1 VSKLSRNVLYN
12 FVGQSLVLLIGLVAV
27 RFVFRKLGADV
38 YGIIVFIQTVNF
50 TIVAVLDLGITST
63 TVREVAAHFAQDSKY
78 VRDLLRTAGFFFWSA
93 YVTLAVAI
101 VAFAPLVAAH
111 WINLKAVDAHTATQ
125 MLQILGVASL
135 VALPRSLYIAL
146 LRGLE
151 RMGTIN
157 LVEVGFALL
166 QQSGTV
172 AILAG
177 GGGLTHLI
185 YWLTLSYVLSLV
197 VYSAICARLIS
208 WRALIPAYSSA
219 VVKKNLRFSLNMLS
233 ISTLAMIHTS
243 ADKVVM
249 SKLLPISALGYYGFA
264 SNLVS
269 RSTLLTSAVLQAAF
283 PSFSRL
289 FQGGET
295 NHLMRQYGRLQNV
308 LAFGMVP
315 LFAAVS
321 FAALPLFGYLFTP
334 GVAPTLVLPVAL
346 MCLGWYM
353 NGTLTVPYALSV
365 AMGRPDVPLRLNFW
379 ALFAVLPVTVLLV
392 NTLALVGAALSW
404 VYYNL
409 FAYAYFVPKISRD
422 CLGIS
427 PVEWYSH
434 IGRVM
439 ALTAATYGVA
449 GVALASIGKATVPY
463 LIAGYAAASL
473 AFMVGTYFMVGSD
486 VKQAFLRLPWS
497 WRTKAVPS

>member
-1 VSKLSRNVLYN
+1 
-12 FVGQSLVLLIGLVAV
+12 
-27 RFVFRKLGADV
+27 
-38 YGIIVFIQTVNF
+38 
-50 TIVAVLDLGITST
+50 
-63 TVREVAAHFAQDSKY
+63 
-78 VRDLLRTAGFFFWSA
+78 
-93 YVTLAVAI
+93 
-101 VAFAPLVAAH
+101 
-111 WINLKAVDAHTATQ
+111 
-125 MLQILGVASL
+125 
-135 VALPRSLYIAL
+135 
-146 LRGLE
+146 
-151 RMGTIN
+151 MGTIN